1 MKPGDL
7 VRFREELL
15 SDEFSEDEFYRGKIG
30 VIIGHYV
37 GEFEND
43 KANLF
48 DVLLGGRIVGGLDY
62 EMELVE

>member
-7 VRFREELL
+7 VWFKEAFL

-30 VIIGHYV
+30 VIIEHHV

-43 KANLF
+43 KANFF
-48 DVLLGGRIVGGLDY
+48 DVLLGGRIVGGFDY
-62 EMELVE
+62 ELELIE